1 MEKYIGIIVQFIND
15 KYLVYWALL
24 VWGVFSSFWIWKV
37 LKKGT
42 KSVNQYF
49 YDNIPNLFTVLGVL
63 GTFCGIYA
71 GLQNFKSEDIENSI
85 PPLLEGLKTAF
96 GTSIFGIILSIVFKK
111 ISQGVWHN
119 AEKKQG
125 DTSTGDPT
133 LDALIEIK
141 THLKPL
147 TILGKIK
154 KHLEPL
160 KKLEILG
167 EIKTALGGDG
177 DSSLL
182 TQIQK
187 LRNEQRDI
195 ASETKDNIKW
205 IVQSM
210 KENNAL
216 IAKKFEEFSKL
227 LQESNTE
234 ALVKA
239 MEKSTE
245 KFHAKMEEVLD
256 RLVKKNFE
264 KLNESVQ
271 NMISWQKD
279 NKEMIETLTN
289 TFKNVVDDFET
300 SSESIK
306 EISENTKELTD
317 ENSKLKTLIEQ
328 LRKVMVDDTKYQ
340 DIVNKVT
347 NTIEILKENTTAFDN
362 TTNKLNDWVK
372 KQMDFSDS
380 VAKLLTRLE
389 KIEKIK
395 DINEVF
401 WKNTKEQL
409 NEGVSLIKNSSTQI
423 SGDLDNIN
431 GQFSE
436 ILNTA
441 FTQFGNAI
449 ERAIQGYEE
458 GRNNRNRY

>member
-37 LKKGT
+37 LKKST
-42 KSVNQYF
+42 KSVNKYF

-63 GTFCGIYA
+63 GTFFGIYA
-71 GLQNFKSEDIENSI
+71 GLQNFNSNDIEKSI

-96 GTSIFGIILSIVFKK
+96 GTSILGIILSIVFKK
-111 ISQGVWHN
+111 WSQWVWHK

-133 LDALIEIK
+133 LDALLEIK
-141 THLKPL
+141 T
-147 TILGKIK
+147 
-154 KHLEPL
+154 HLEPL

-216 IAKKFEEFSKL
+216 IAKKFDEFSKL

-271 NMISWQKD
+271 NMISWQED

-289 TFKNVVDDFET
+289 TFKNVVNDFET

-372 KQMDFSDS
+372 KQMHFSDS

-389 KIEKIK
+389 QIEKIK

-423 SGDLDNIN
+423 SGDLDNIY
-431 GQFSE
+431 GRFSE
-436 ILNTA
+436 MLNTA
-441 FTQFGNAI
+441 FSEFDQAIRRAI
-449 ERAIQGYEE
+449 EGYEKD
-458 GRNNRNRY
+458 RNNRNRY